1 MSITSIQN
9 QANSSLA
16 GALSTQGSTSS
27 QQSYQGNTAASGN
40 LSGSTTIY
48 HGGQQGQGYLGGGL
62 YGGYQTTPYYGY
74 TAPAV
79 VIDPDI
85 ALRKVEN
92 GWIVKMQGKEYVLT
106 GTDQVEKYLK
116 LFEEMK

>member
-9 QANSSLA
+9 QANSTLA
-16 GALSTQGSTSS
+16 GALSAQGSTSS
-27 QQSYQGNTAASGN
+27 QQSYQGTTAASGI
-40 LSGSTTIY
+40 LGGSTTIY
-48 HGGQQGQGYLGGGL
+48 QGNQGQGYLGGGL

-74 TAPAV
+74 TTPSV